1 MMASLMSVEGIG
13 KVYTAKLADAGLKTT
28 DALLAAGTTPKER
41 AALAEK
47 TGIDP
52 DLILRWVNLVDLFRI
67 RGIGEEYSDLLEAA
81 GVDTVPELARRN
93 PANLYA
99 KMVEVNQEERKVRR
113 LPTEAQVADWI
124 DQAKK
129 LDRKINY

>member
-1 MMASLMSVEGIG
+1 MRCWPQARHPRS
-13 KVYTAKLADAGLKTT
+13 A
-28 DALLAAGTTPKER
+28 PHC
-41 AALAEK
+41 EK
-47 TGIDP
+47 TGISG

-81 GVDTVPELARRN
+81 GVNTVPEPRRN

-124 DQAKK
+124 DQAKQ
-129 LDRKINY
+129 LDRKISY

>member
-1 MMASLMSVEGIG
+1 MASLMSVEGIG
-13 KVYTAKLADAGLKTT
+13 KAYTAKLAAAGLKTT

-47 TGIDP
+47 AGIDS

-129 LDRKINY
+129 LDRKISY